1 MHKVWRIFV
10 VCGFL
15 VLLLTG
21 CTSTR
26 TVEPAVLE
34 HQRQLGEYKGA
45 VEGYIKRAGDC
56 AEEIGA
62 IGERA
67 NDIGSEID
75 RVIQLFDNY
84 QRAVDRFIQEY
95 NQLRS
100 KIESLDKST
109 GDAGNSA
116 ADTDAGKR
124 SGLHTVLQG
133 SQGSA
138 VA

>member
-1 MHKVWRIFV
+1 MHKVWHNYFAFCVFI
-10 VCGFL
+10 
-15 VLLLTG
+15 LLLAG

-26 TVEPAVLE
+26 VTNTAVLD
-34 HQRQLGEYKGA
+34 HQRQLSEYKGA

-67 NDIGSEID
+67 NDLGSEVG
-75 RVIQLFDNY
+75 RVIKLFDDY

-100 KIESLDKST
+100 KIEALDKSDDNT
-109 GDAGNSA
+109 GSGVASA
-116 ADTDAGKR
+116 YDYED
-124 SGLHTVLQG
+124 SGILTILQG
-133 SQGSA
+133 N
-138 VA
+138 